1 VKQLAEAVTRHKR
14 EPAAER
20 LIVAVL
26 QAGEL
31 VGGEVRSK
39 VVAVGAFS
47 RLKAAIIRSQI
58 LAAD

>member
-1 VKQLAEAVTRHKR
+1 MKQLAEAVARHKR
-14 EPAAER
+14 EPAAEQ

-26 QAGEL
+26 QAGVL

-39 VVAVGAFS
+39 VVAAGAFS